1 MVDMDA
7 PRQLRNRSRLADE
20 VQAQLREEIYRG
32 QLAPGAV
39 LNQEKLAEH
48 LQVSR
53 TPLREALRVLE
64 SEGILSLRR
73 GNRVEVVSL
82 DDRTLLD
89 ACLTRQVIDGFAARL
104 AAERE
109 GAGAEADLKVLLA
122 KQRDALEPFDSTA
135 FQDADAGMHERVIL
149 AGENKFLVA
158 MIPLV
163 RMTVQVFIPRRA
175 WGSVRARDVLDEH
188 TRIIEAVI
196 AEDADAAEFHAR
208 AHAGSVVRMLQD
220 EISANPTGD

>member
-1 MVDMDA
+1 MDA

-32 QLAPGAV
+32 HLAPGAV
-39 LNQEKLAEH
+39 LNQEKLAEQ

-64 SEGILSLRR
+64 NEGILSLRR

-89 ACLTRQVIDGFAARL
+89 ACLTRQVIDGFAARQ
-104 AAERE
+104 AAER
-109 GAGAEADLKVLLA
+109 GGAEAEEDLEALLA
-122 KQRDALEPFDSTA
+122 RQRDALDPFDSTA
-135 FQDADAGMHERVIL
+135 FQEADAGMHERIIL
-149 AGENKFLVA
+149 ASENKFLVA

-163 RMTVQVFIPRRA
+163 RMTVQVFLPRRT
-175 WGSVRARDVLDEH
+175 WGSSHSHDVLDEH
-188 TRIIEAVI
+188 TRIIAAVVG
-196 AEDADAAEFHAR
+196 EDAEAAEFHAR
-208 AHAGSVVRMLQD
+208 SHAGSVVRILQQ
-220 EISANPTGD
+220 EISANSADA